1 VTIIVLI
8 ICSLTWEK
16 KGKKIFSLD
25 SSNRRDLENYSYA
38 AKDLSPAAQKPRD
51 LMTVYGTAEKAG
63 HHGSTTKPELKK
75 AEPLRLF
82 LMLLDMIHS
91 THTRARISETGL
103 KCAF

>member
-1 VTIIVLI
+1 MGK
-8 ICSLTWEK
+8 EGK
-16 KGKKIFSLD
+16 KKIFSIE

-38 AKDLSPAAQKPRD
+38 TKDLSPAAQKPRD